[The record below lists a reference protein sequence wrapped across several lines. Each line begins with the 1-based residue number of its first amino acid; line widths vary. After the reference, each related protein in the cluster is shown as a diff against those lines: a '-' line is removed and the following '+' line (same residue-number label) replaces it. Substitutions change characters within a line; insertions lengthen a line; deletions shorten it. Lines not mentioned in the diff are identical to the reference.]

1 MLPNTKWAFWFSVRI
16 CLKHFSFLAES
27 SKIWSKM
34 CTVVHVKCRL
44 FLLDLSESWIFID
57 RFSKNTQMPKF
68 TKVLLVR
75 AELCH
80 EDRRSVA
87 FSFFCILRKR
97 IRKVKF
103 FSVSFS
109 RYSSKQ
115 SGVLGDRE
123 PGFRSQVGARY
134 LVQYL
139 RILTV
144 RLMKNQ
150 VCGGMDGWMDGW
162 IFCIGF
168 HKHRPGTWELMTE
181 YRYGPLKWVVTVTG
195 TVLTDNT
202 IVPNYVTSSVLNV
215 LKILQGSFADTR
227 REPDGHDFEEIYSSK
242 ALSQN
247 CEKWLLPSSCL
258 SVSPFGPH
266 GPARLPLDGFTWN
279 LIFEHFSNNCWEN
292 SSFIKIG

>member
-1 MLPNTKWAFWFSVRI
+1 
-16 CLKHFSFLAES
+16 
-27 SKIWSKM
+27 
-34 CTVVHVKCRL
+34 
-44 FLLDLSESWIFID
+44 
-57 RFSKNTQMPKF
+57 MPKF
-68 TKVLLVR
+68 TKVLPVR
-75 AELCH
+75 AEFCH

-150 VCGGMDGWMDGW
+150 VCGGMDGWMDRWMDGW
-162 IFCIGF
+162 MD
-168 HKHRPGTWELMTE
+168 ELM
-181 YRYGPLKWVVTVTG
+181 GGWM
-195 TVLTDNT
+195 
-202 IVPNYVTSSVLNV
+202 
-215 LKILQGSFADTR
+215 
-227 REPDGHDFEEIYSSK
+227 DG
-242 ALSQN
+242 LM
-247 CEKWLLPSSCL
+247 
-258 SVSPFGPH
+258 
-266 GPARLPLDGFTWN
+266 DGWMDG
-279 LIFEHFSNNCWEN
+279 WMD
-292 SSFIKIG
+292 